1 MLQHPPA
8 VMVCSG
14 MAEVPRIIATWV
26 NLLRENA
33 VGGGRLEG

>member
-1 MLQHPPA
+1 
-8 VMVCSG
+8 